1 MSYLSYGRACTL
13 AVGLSLS
20 VFAGAAELPEPQGP
34 VILEVRGAIEN
45 TNGEGVA
52 AFDREM
58 LESLEQKA
66 TLTHTPWHE
75 GKVTF
80 EGPLG
85 RALLA
90 YVGASGDM
98 LDVTALND
106 YSAEV
111 PVQDFVDH
119 DVILAMKAGG
129 RYMRVRDK
137 GPLFIIYPFD
147 DDPSLNTEVIHN
159 RSVWQIKSITVR

>member
-58 LESLEQKA
+58 LESLRWPGDVCRPAAAANKRWPA
-66 TLTHTPWHE
+66 GVITD
-75 GKVTF
+75 
-80 EGPLG
+80 
-85 RALLA
+85 LL
-90 YVGASGDM
+90 
-98 LDVTALND
+98 LLC
-106 YSAEV
+106 
-111 PVQDFVDH
+111 
-119 DVILAMKAGG
+119 LAACAG
-129 RYMRVRDK
+129 
-137 GPLFIIYPFD
+137 
-147 DDPSLNTEVIHN
+147 
-159 RSVWQIKSITVR
+159 